1 MAADNFARIL
11 GLKAVGGLS
20 EVDRIIEEL
29 KELMGDIES
38 YDLDTLFGRVNTNTD
53 NIEIINGDETVENST
68 YWKIANTDFIVKAE
82 KNAVTGAWTFT
93 NNDGTTT
100 TMNMDSEPTAD
111 SLNAVTSNG
120 LYVTLK
126 EHEVQVSVLPTPTS
140 TNVGRIYQYTGAT
153 TADYINGKFYQN
165 VYDSDSG
172 TYSWVEKEIADPLEL
187 SDDIFN
193 SLVYREGKLYSFSIQ
208 SDTLPIANLGMVGTI
223 VQYTGLTTANLI
235 NGYFYKCVAETESGL
250 TTYSWKPV
258 EVQNSTHISA
268 NDFNALIELADGL
281 YVPAVQLSTMPTPT
295 VDYQGKVIQ
304 YTGVTTTD
312 YVQGDFYICKYNA
325 TDGATWEKLTYNK
338 EEVDELIALANHFI
352 VVEDLPVTDIKTNAI
367 YLVPK
372 TMPITG
378 YYYSDRDYKTILIID
393 DIDNPS
399 SMLVYGTDEG
409 ATIYKYR
416 YEVTDP
422 SMIQSTIDMH
432 IKTDVEAEKYPLVT
446 GTAYDEREARNIKTE
461 YINLDGTVTGW
472 EKIGDTELDLSG
484 YIKYEDLTEIT
495 LAEINAMWAN
505 AEGV

>member
-38 YDLDTLFGRVNTNTD
+38 YDLDTLFGRVNTNTE

-82 KNAVTGAWTFT
+82 KNATTGTWTFT

-100 TMNMDSEPTAD
+100 IMNMDSEPTAD

-126 EHEVQVSVLPTPTS
+126 EHEVQVSVLPTPMA
-140 TNVGRIYQYTGAT
+140 TNIGRIYQYVGAT
-153 TADYINGKFYQN
+153 TAEYTNGKFYQN

-187 SDDIFN
+187 SDDVFN
-193 SLVYREGKLYSFSIQ
+193 SLVYRDGKLYSFSIQ

-223 VQYTGLTTANLI
+223 VQYTGATTASLT
-235 NGYFYKCVAETESGL
+235 NGYFYKCVAESEGGI

-268 NDFNALIELADGL
+268 DDFNALVEVADGL
-281 YVPAVQLSTMPTPT
+281 YVPASQASVMPIPD
-295 VDYQGKVIQ
+295 VA
-304 YTGVTTTD
+304 YTGKILMYTGATTVD
-312 YVQGDFYICKYNA
+312 YVQGDYYIGTYDS
-325 TDGATWEKLTYNK
+325 TTGAAWTKLTYNK
-338 EEVDELIALANHFI
+338 EEIDELIELAGHFI
-352 VVEDLPVTDIKTNAI
+352 VVPTLPTTDIKTNAI

-372 TMPITG
+372 LNAVNG
-378 YYYSDRDYKTILIID
+378 YYNGTANSDVYVSAGDDTTPAYDKYTYDSTAGYYIFAENVTGADAETIKGYID
-393 DIDNPS
+393 DDTYS
-399 SMLVYGTDEG
+399 
-409 ATIYKYR
+409 A
-416 YEVTDP
+416 VTVNAV
-422 SMIQSTIDMH
+422 S
-432 IKTDVEAEKYPLVT
+432 
-446 GTAYDEREARNIKTE
+446 RENQNIKTE
-461 YINLDGTVTGW
+461 YINLDGTTSGW